1 MAGVFRYLYN
11 ITTAE
16 QIIESA
22 KIELAR
28 RSFWQY
34 CLYHDPDFFNTRS
47 FLKQIADGMQRVND
61 KEINRLAV
69 CMPPRA
75 GKSYITSVFCAWMLG
90 HNPTESVMRNCCTAR
105 LYQKFSY
112 DVRDIVKSDT
122 FKKVFPLVT
131 LSEDKSAVTGWNVK
145 QAKQVSFFGAGVG
158 GTIIGFGA
166 SILALTDD
174 LYKSM
179 EDALSENTLEKT
191 ERWKESAHNSRLE
204 QDCASIDIG
213 TRWTKKDE
221 IGKNIE
227 SGYYDEII
235 VVPALDENGETFC
248 EAVKTTEQY
257 LQVKSETEESIWLAE
272 YQQEPIESK
281 GILFPAQDLQFYNPS
296 FIDDAPGD
304 KEGEQD
310 FIDGKIGF
318 IDTAEDGAD
327 SLSFPLG
334 WYKDGIIY
342 IHKVI
347 FTTEGVEVTIP
358 RCLELIDRIEP
369 EYVRVESNSGGKMFA
384 RELREKLEG
393 STTILPV
400 ASTTNKHTRIMMQS
414 AFIKKYFRFRE
425 DWETIPEYGRFMR
438 ELTGY
443 LKTGKAK
450 HDDAPDAL
458 TSLAMM
464 VKRFVDGDF

>member
-1 MAGVFRYLYN
+1 
-11 ITTAE
+11 
-16 QIIESA
+16 
-22 KIELAR
+22 
-28 RSFWQY
+28 
-34 CLYHDPDFFNTRS
+34 
-47 FLKQIADGMQRVND
+47 MQRIND
-61 KEINRLAV
+61 KEINTLAV

-75 GKSYITSVFCAWMLG
+75 GKSYITSLFCAWILG
-90 HNPTESVMRNCCTAR
+90 KNPRDSVMRNCCTAR

-112 DVRDIVKSDT
+112 DVRDIVKSDS
-122 FKKVFPLVT
+122 FRMVFPDVV
-131 LSEDKSAVTGWNVK
+131 LSEDKAAVTGWNVK

-166 SILALTDD
+166 SLLAITDD

-204 QDCASIDIG
+204 QDCASIEIG
-213 TRWTKKDE
+213 TRWTKKDV
-221 IGKNIE
+221 IGKGIE

-235 VVPALDENGETFC
+235 KIAALDENDQTFC
-248 EAVKTTEQY
+248 EAVHSTEYY
-257 LQVKSETEESIWLAE
+257 LKLREETEESIWMAE
-272 YQQEPIESK
+272 YQQEPVESK
-281 GILFPAQDLQFYNPS
+281 GILFPSSELKYYNPS
-296 FIDDAPGD
+296 FIDDAPD
-304 KEGEQD
+304 SKEDEPD

-327 SLSFPLG
+327 SLAFPLG
-334 WYKDGIIY
+334 WYKDSVVY
-342 IHKVI
+342 IHEVV
-347 FTTEGVEVTIP
+347 FTTDGVEVTIP
-358 RCLELIDRIEP
+358 RCIELIDREEP

-384 RELREKLEG
+384 RELNEKIEG
-393 STTILPV
+393 RTTILPV
-400 ASTTNKHTRIMMQS
+400 ASTKNKHTRIMMQS
-414 AFIKKYFRFRE
+414 AFIKKFFRFRE
-425 DWETIPEYGRFMR
+425 DWEDIPEYARFMR

-464 VKRFVDGDF
+464 VKRFVDGEF